1 MLFHTLDFCNIKNR
15 LQIPFQTHTYIS
27 LGFSVTAAD
36 ADAAAAA
43 AAAAAAYQNTRA
55 HCNLKI
61 GTDNNTI
68 SSAAEKHS
76 SWPESY
82 IL

>member
-1 MLFHTLDFCNIKNR
+1 MLFDFCNIKNR

-36 ADAAAAA
+36 A
-43 AAAAAAYQNTRA
+43 AAAAAYQNTRA
-55 HCNLKI
+55 HCNLEI

>member
-1 MLFHTLDFCNIKNR
+1 MLFHALDFCNTKNR
-15 LQIPFQTHTYIS
+15 LQIPSQTHTYIS

-36 ADAAAAA
+36 ADAT
-43 AAAAAAYQNTRA
+43 AAYQNIRA
-55 HCNLKI
+55 HCNMKI

>member
-1 MLFHTLDFCNIKNR
+1 MDFCNTKNR
-15 LQIPFQTHTYIS
+15 LQIPSQTHTYIS
-27 LGFSVTAAD
+27 LGFSVTAA
-36 ADAAAAA
+36 
-43 AAAAAAYQNTRA
+43 AAYQNTRA
-55 HCNLKI
+55 HCNMKI